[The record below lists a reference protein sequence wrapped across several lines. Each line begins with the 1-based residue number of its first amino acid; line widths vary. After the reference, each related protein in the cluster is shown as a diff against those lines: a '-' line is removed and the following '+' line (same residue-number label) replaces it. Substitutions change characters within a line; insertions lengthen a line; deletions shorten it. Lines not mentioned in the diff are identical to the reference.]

1 MRPLTIDEM
10 RERAGRPIPHP
21 VPKDARDPEIYRL
34 IYAGLELP
42 AQAHVTIIGI
52 TSAIRGEGRST
63 IARLMAQTLS
73 LELGMPVTLVEA
85 DLENPTLLESRDD
98 HTQGGLASVLREE
111 QRIGEVTGRWSAQ
124 YPDLYAIPAGDA
136 GQDAARLFRRLTTH
150 DPFRGP
156 DGLQGLVILD
166 LPPLINGSYGAIAAE
181 VADATVL
188 VVRAGVT
195 HVDTVREAVARMK
208 NRPPQGVVLNAF
220 RAPFSEYRSGSR

>member
-1 MRPLTIDEM
+1 MDDM
-10 RERAGRPIPHP
+10 GARARRPIPHP
-21 VPKDARDPEIYRL
+21 VPKDARDPDIYRL

-42 AQAHVTIIGI
+42 TQAQVTIIGI

-73 LELGMPVTLVEA
+73 QELGIPVTLVEA

-98 HTQGGLASVLREE
+98 QAQPGLVSVLREE
-111 QRIGEVTGRWSAQ
+111 HEIGEVTGRWSAQ
-124 YPDLYAIPAGDA
+124 YPDLYAIPAGQA
-136 GQDAARLFRRLTTH
+136 GPDTDRLFRRLATH

-181 VADATVL
+181 VADAIVL

-220 RAPFSEYRSGSR
+220 RAPFSEWTSRSR